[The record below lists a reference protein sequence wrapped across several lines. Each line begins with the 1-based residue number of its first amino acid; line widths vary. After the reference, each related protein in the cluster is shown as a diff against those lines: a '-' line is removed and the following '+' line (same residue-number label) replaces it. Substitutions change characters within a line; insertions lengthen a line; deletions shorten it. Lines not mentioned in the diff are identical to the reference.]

1 MGKIGGK
8 REVAMKYLLQTVN
21 GEIKDIEVFNLKK
34 LIDERGRLYFHEYRL
49 SDKADGK
56 DLEGYIPVGTLEF
69 VGDYLKAYYGIDH
82 INPIEIPKEM
92 RNKDYVGR
100 YYKILRKEDLPN
112 RGFSFIKNVT
122 KLKVYT
128 GFMAVN
134 ESTKD
139 FLEGEI
145 FQVSDTVNFI
155 SEYRVFVL
163 NEAIQAIQHYM
174 GDVLVFPNIS
184 VIKEI
189 VSDYT
194 SIEGS
199 SKAFTVDVGIDD
211 KGRTFLIEI
220 HNFNS
225 CGTYGFYEMSLLEMY
240 RLGFDYLIN
249 SNKNL
254 ELDDLTIS

>member
-1 MGKIGGK
+1 
-8 REVAMKYLLQTVN
+8 MKYLLQTVN
-21 GEIKDIEVFNLKK
+21 GEIKDVEVFNLKK

-56 DLEGYIPVGTLEF
+56 DLEGYIPVGTLDF
-69 VGDYLKAYYGIDH
+69 VEDYLKAYYGIEH

-112 RGFSFIKNVT
+112 RGFSFIKDVS
-122 KLKVYT
+122 KLKVYA
-128 GFMAVN
+128 GLMAI
-134 ESTKD
+134 SDYTRD
-139 FLEGEI
+139 FLTGEVYQI
-145 FQVSDTVNFI
+145 SDAITFI

-163 NEAIQAIQHYM
+163 NGEVQAIQHYRD
-174 GDVLVFPNIS
+174 DVLVFPDVN
-184 VIKEI
+184 VIKQI
-189 VSDYT
+189 INDYIA
-194 SIEGS
+194 IEGS
-199 SKAFTVDVGIDD
+199 AKAFTVDVGIDD
-211 KGRTFLIEI
+211 KGRTLLIEI